1 MSNIFPVSKT
11 NIRCLKQNK
20 NQKAFAQVKSKE
32 NIGQIRSKLNS
43 MCLLCSH
50 SLGKECHSL
59 YDHQKEILLGL
70 STVTKF
76 KVS

>member
-1 MSNIFPVSKT
+1 MLKTKQKSKGF
-11 NIRCLKQNK
+11 CP
-20 NQKAFAQVKSKE
+20 VKSRE

-70 STVTKF
+70 STLTKF
-76 KVS
+76 KVSW